1 MPIQWNDVK
10 KWVSDTADTA
20 VKESK
25 ELARKGK
32 IQVDIMSLRHQTTL
46 ALTELGS
53 TVYELIRKEKAVG
66 VAGNDK
72 VKETGW
78 EDPRPGAGVEAHG
91 EGKEDEEIHLALAR
105 KSGVEKPSRNQP

>member
-10 KWVSDTADTA
+10 KWVSETTNTA
-20 VKESK
+20 VNESK

-32 IQVDIMSLRHQTTL
+32 IQVDIMSVRHKTTL

-53 TVYELIRKEKAVG
+53 TVYELIRKEKSTA

-72 VKETGW
+72 VKE
-78 EDPRPGAGVEAHG
+78 
-91 EGKEDEEIHLALAR
+91 L
-105 KSGVEKPSRNQP
+105 VEKIHALELELKRMEKEKKTKKYT

>member
-32 IQVDIMSLRHQTTL
+32 IQVDIMSLRHQTTM

-53 TVYELIRKEKAVG
+53 KVYEIVQKQKTAAV
-66 VAGNDK
+66 AEDDD
-72 VKETGW
+72 VK
-78 EDPRPGAGVEAHG
+78 R
-91 EGKEDEEIHLALAR
+91 L
-105 KSGVEKPSRNQP
+105 VEKIHEFELELKRREKEQKTKKYV

>member
-10 KWVSDTADTA
+10 KWLSDTADTA

-32 IQVDIMSLRHQTTL
+32 IQVDIMSLRHQTTM

-53 TVYELIRKEKAVG
+53 RVYQIVQKQKTAS
-66 VAGNDK
+66 VAEDDD
-72 VKETGW
+72 VK
-78 EDPRPGAGVEAHG
+78 R
-91 EGKEDEEIHLALAR
+91 L
-105 KSGVEKPSRNQP
+105 VEKIHEFELELKRREKEQKTKKYT

>member
-10 KWVSDTADTA
+10 KWLSDATDTA

-32 IQVDIMSLRHQTTL
+32 IQVDIMSLRHQTTM

-53 TVYELIRKEKAVG
+53 KVYQIVQKQKSAAVAEDDDIKEL
-66 VAGNDK
+66 
-72 VKETGW
+72 
-78 EDPRPGAGVEAHG
+78 
-91 EGKEDEEIHLALAR
+91 
-105 KSGVEKPSRNQP
+105 VEKIHEFELELKRREKDKKTKKYV

>member
-10 KWVSDTADTA
+10 KWLSDTTDTA

-32 IQVDIMSLRHQTTL
+32 IQVDIMSLRHQTTM

-53 TVYELIRKEKAVG
+53 KVYQIVQKQKSAAVAEADDVKKLIEKIHEFELELKRREK
-66 VAGNDK
+66 DK
-72 VKETGW
+72 KT
-78 EDPRPGAGVEAHG
+78 
-91 EGKEDEEIHLALAR
+91 K
-105 KSGVEKPSRNQP
+105 KYT

>member
-10 KWVSDTADTA
+10 KWISETTNTA
-20 VKESK
+20 VNESK

-32 IQVDIMSLRHQTTL
+32 IQVDIMSVRHQTTL

-53 TVYELIRKEKAVG
+53 TVYELIRKEKSAG

-72 VKETGW
+72 VKE
-78 EDPRPGAGVEAHG
+78 
-91 EGKEDEEIHLALAR
+91 L
-105 KSGVEKPSRNQP
+105 VEKIRELELELRRKEKAKKTKKYT

>member
-32 IQVDIMSLRHQTTL
+32 IQVDIMSLRHQTTM

-53 TVYELIRKEKAVG
+53 KVYEIVQKQKTAA
-66 VAGNDK
+66 VAGDDD
-72 VKETGW
+72 VKRLIEKIH
-78 EDPRPGAGVEAHG
+78 EFELELKRRE
-91 EGKEDEEIHLALAR
+91 KEQ
-105 KSGVEKPSRNQP
+105 KTKKYV

>member
-32 IQVDIMSLRHQTTL
+32 IQVDIMSLRHQTTM

-53 TVYELIRKEKAVG
+53 KVYEIVQKQKTAA
-66 VAGNDK
+66 VAGDDD
-72 VKETGW
+72 VK
-78 EDPRPGAGVEAHG
+78 R
-91 EGKEDEEIHLALAR
+91 L
-105 KSGVEKPSRNQP
+105 VEKIHEFELELKRREKEQKTKKYT

>member
-32 IQVDIMSLRHQTTL
+32 IQVDIMSLRHQTTM

-53 TVYELIRKEKAVG
+53 KVYEIVQKQKTAS
-66 VAGNDK
+66 VAGDDD
-72 VKETGW
+72 VK
-78 EDPRPGAGVEAHG
+78 R
-91 EGKEDEEIHLALAR
+91 L
-105 KSGVEKPSRNQP
+105 VEKIHEFELELKRREKEQKTKKYT